1 MKYSVNFRDGKI
13 SVKCDDKEHIYPIG
27 EIMCQTAKK
36 ESEAVECLIGKEER
50 VILRREALQY
60 LLVYYGEGK
69 EEYADWKNEQARKWA
84 LMIAPELVEWYLNC
98 IEKNDVHTTFET
110 NMFSQIVLLDLLL
123 SLHEKT
129 RIVQCIKCKKFFVN
143 NTNAED
149 CGCNMSEEEIEFRKE
164 VDKMLSRRSEIDN
177 KIIGEIEEL
186 VKRPLTAETTEKH
199 QYYLNYRSR
208 LLKILEKAINENLAL
223 DKIHKEFD
231 KIEED
236 LGFKKG
242 GKENDKIVQK

>member
-60 LLVYYGEGK
+60 LLVYFGVGK
-69 EEYADWKNEQARKWA
+69 EEYADWKNEQATKWT

-98 IEKNDVHTTFET
+98 TEKNDVHTTFET

-129 RIVQCIKCKKFFVN
+129 RIVQCVKCKKFFVN

-177 KIIGEIEEL
+177 KIISEIEEL
-186 VKRPLTAETTEKH
+186 VKRPLTADTTEKH
-199 QYYLNYRSR
+199 KYYLNYRSR

-231 KIEED
+231 KIEEE

>member
-1 MKYSVNFRDGKI
+1 MKYSVNFRNGKI

-129 RIVQCIKCKKFFVN
+129 R
-143 NTNAED
+143 
-149 CGCNMSEEEIEFRKE
+149 
-164 VDKMLSRRSEIDN
+164 
-177 KIIGEIEEL
+177 KIGRAH
-186 VKRPLTAETTEKH
+186 V
-199 QYYLNYRSR
+199 
-208 LLKILEKAINENLAL
+208 
-223 DKIHKEFD
+223 
-231 KIEED
+231 
-236 LGFKKG
+236 
-242 GKENDKIVQK
+242 